1 MVSFADD
8 RKLKGS
14 QSSKVTTTDK
24 SLLSENSLLREQ
36 VERERFRRKVSF
48 INSMFIHLHKEII
61 IRSLDQ

>member
-14 QSSKVTTTDK
+14 QSSKVVTTDK
-24 SLLSENSLLREQ
+24 SLLSENSLLKEQ

-48 INSMFIHLHKEII
+48 INSKFIHL
-61 IRSLDQ
+61 L